1 VNGSRATI
9 RRKLVTLTMLT
20 STVALVLAGGAIIL
34 YNAKSF
40 RTSLVAGM
48 NTRAAILAANSTAAL
63 VFDNPEDAKQ
73 VLAALKSDPRTVAAA
88 LYDAHGRLFASYP
101 AKPPKDAIPPT
112 PLPEGNLF
120 ESSSIVVTQPV
131 MVEGRK
137 LGTISVRSDLRQ
149 LWSRQRMDAFVVL
162 LAVLASLGVT
172 FALSTWLQ
180 RGITRPIKALGE
192 AARRVSEER
201 DYSVRAEV
209 MSRDEVGVLTQA
221 FNGMLQEIQGRDREI
236 RKLNADLERRVALR
250 TAELESTNRE
260 LEAFTYSVSHDLRA
274 PVRHISGFSDLLLR
288 RSGAQLDEL
297 GTRYVN
303 NIVESAGR
311 MGNLID
317 DLLSFS
323 RMGRQELQ
331 ATTLELDQLVAEVIH
346 DLEPETQGRTIHW
359 QVGELPV
366 VHADP
371 AMLRQVLTNLLSNA
385 VKYSAPRA
393 EARIEVSAEDVAGET
408 IVSVRDN
415 GVGFEMAYVA
425 KLFGVFQRLH
435 GADEFEGT
443 GIGLAN
449 VRRIVH
455 RHGGRTW
462 AEGEVDRGATFHF
475 SLPRLAEAA

>member
-1 VNGSRATI
+1 MTGADTTI
-9 RRKLVTLTMLT
+9 RKKLVGLTVLT
-20 STVALVLAGGAIIL
+20 TTAALVLVGAALIA
-34 YNAKSF
+34 YNAMSF
-40 RTSLVAGM
+40 RTSLAASM
-48 NTRAAILAANSTAAL
+48 ATRAAILAANSTAAL
-63 VFDNPEDAKQ
+63 VFDNPEDARH
-73 VLAALKSDPRTVAAA
+73 VLAALRTDPRTVAAA
-88 LYDAHGRLFASYP
+88 LYDAHGRIFATYP
-101 AKPPKDAIPPT
+101 ATPPRGAIPAA
-112 PLPEGNLF
+112 PLAVGSRFDPA
-120 ESSSIVVTQPV
+120 SIIVTQPV
-131 MVEGRK
+131 TVDGRP
-137 LGTISVRSDLRQ
+137 LGTIAVRTDLRQ
-149 LWSRQRMDAFVVL
+149 LWDRQRAYALVVL
-162 LAVLASLGVT
+162 LAILGSLGVS

-180 RGITRPIKALGE
+180 RSITQPIKALGE

-201 DYSVRAEV
+201 DYSVRAVV
-209 MSRDEVGVLTQA
+209 MSQDELGLLTQA

-236 RKLNADLERRVALR
+236 RQLNMDLERRVALR
-250 TAELESTNRE
+250 TAELEVTNRE

-288 RSGAQLDEL
+288 RSAAQLDDL
-297 GTRYVN
+297 GKRYVD
-303 NIVESAGR
+303 NIVESAKR

-331 ATTLELDQLVAEVIH
+331 TTTLTIDQMVREVIH
-346 DLEPETQGRTIHW
+346 ELEPELRGRSIVW
-359 QVGELPV
+359 QVDALPV

-385 VKYSAPRA
+385 VKYSAPRS
-393 EARIEVSAEDVAGET
+393 EARIEVHAEELAGET
-408 IVSVRDN
+408 VISVTDN
-415 GVGFEMAYVA
+415 GVGFDMAYAA

-462 AEGEVDRGATFHF
+462 AEGEVDRGATFYF